1 MQPTVTEVARYV
13 CLRALDTTVSS
24 VKTAT
29 TVSSVKTAEPIE
41 NPFGYGFPWA
51 QGTTF

>member
-13 CLRALDTTVSS
+13 CLRALD
-24 VKTAT
+24 T